1 MKCRKFQTLI
11 LVAVLI
17 LSSCGGAGD
26 ASKPLVVRIP
36 RGAGGVGFLP
46 LLVMEQN
53 KLIEKHAARL
63 GVSAIEVK
71 WVNLGG
77 PSALNDAL
85 LSGAVDFIAAGPPAF
100 LVLWDRTRDSAKV
113 MGVAAITSL
122 PMYLNT
128 SRDGF
133 KTLDN
138 VTGTDKIAM
147 TAIKVSI
154 PAIVMQMYAAEKY
167 GLKDA
172 TRFDRYTV
180 SMTHPD
186 GVVALLGGSGAI
198 SAHFTSPPFHQRE
211 RKDPHIHTVMTTDDV
226 MKGSTTF
233 TMLST
238 TSAFRES
245 NPKATQAVLAALEE
259 ANGLIR
265 ADKKMAA
272 MVLLASTTESGFSLN
287 DLQEVIEDPAVK
299 FTTTPENVMKYARFM
314 HSIGTLEHLPESWQ
328 ELFFADI
335 HGAPGS

>member
-63 GVSAIEVK
+63 GLSAIEVK

>member
-1 MKCRKFQTLI
+1 VSRASFGA
-11 LVAVLI
+11 LVLAAVVI
-17 LSSCGGAGD
+17 LSSCGGARD
-26 ASKPLVVRIP
+26 VSKPLVVRIP

-53 KLIEKHAARL
+53 KLIEKHAASL
-63 GVSAIEVK
+63 GMPVIEVK
-71 WVNLGG
+71 WVDLGG

-138 VTGTDKIAM
+138 VTSSDKIAM

-154 PAIVMQMYAAEKY
+154 PAIVMQMVAAEKY

-238 TSAFRES
+238 TTAFRET

-259 ANGLIR
+259 ANGMIR

-272 MVLLASTTESGFSLN
+272 MVLLSSTSESGFSLQ

-299 FTTTPENVMKYARFM
+299 FTTTPENVMKYAAFM
-314 HSIGTLEHLPESWQ
+314 HSIGTLEHLPASWQ

>member
-211 RKDPHIHTVMTTDDV
+211 RMDPHIHTVMTTDDV